1 MNLFKVYII
10 NNIKYLTFLVAV
22 APVISFVFV
31 SCDSL
36 TDCQITANRQ
46 VKLGFFN
53 KYKKD
58 SIVNKFYIYNID
70 SIDFYKE
77 VGGSKVSLTLNP
89 KHDTSTFIF
98 KTDSQNSPVSDTIIF
113 FYRRE
118 LKLVS
123 SDCGFNM
130 SYTMNDS
137 NFISFT
143 EAKIDTILEVKKTIS
158 ADVELN
164 YMVLLKTVV
173 KKTVK

>member
-1 MNLFKVYII
+1 MKLNKIFII
-10 NNIKYLTFLVAV
+10 NNLKYFFF
-22 APVISFVFV
+22 PVLIASVYTVVLV

-46 VKLGFFN
+46 VKLGLFN
-53 KYKKD
+53 KHKKD
-58 SIVNKFYIYNID
+58 STVPKIFIYNLD

-77 VGGSKVSLTLNP
+77 VSGSRVSLTLSP

-98 KTDSQNSPVSDTIIF
+98 KTDSLDSPVSDTIIF
-113 FYRRE
+113 YYRRE

-130 SYTMNDS
+130 SYTMNDT
-137 NFISFT
+137 NFIAFT
-143 EAKIDTILEVKKTIS
+143 EAKIDTILEIKKSIS

-164 YMVLLKTVV
+164 YMVLLKPAI
-173 KKTVK
+173 KKPGK